1 MSHPH
6 PSSISPAFFFRRVSS
21 LTHPIFPICHTP
33 FFLHTACIFSE
44 ELRFDHS
51 PTFFPIRHTC
61 NFPNISPA
69 LVLVGAALATGL
81 AVTNTAAFGAITALV
96 CASGLAGMRAIGA
109 IDEPL
114 KLFRSDAAALLPFGG
129 GAIEGAP
136 ESGGANGGGGD
147 TISSFYRS
155 STLLGLVV
163 GASFLV
169 SPVSPIGLFESEAPV
184 THFFRQVPFSHTN
197 PFHICHTPLC
207 PVYHRHIFTRSFLSS
222 TLSSDMSHPILPTYI
237 REMFLFYFF

>member
-1 MSHPH
+1 MSHPVLPTH
-6 PSSISPAFFFRRVSS
+6 RLHFFGGVAFRS
-21 LTHPIFPICHTP
+21 LAH
-33 FFLHTACIFSE
+33 
-44 ELRFDHS
+44 
-51 PTFFPIRHTC
+51 FFPHTSHLQFSQYLGTC
-61 NFPNISPA
+61 SCRR
-69 LVLVGAALATGL
+69 AALATGL

-96 CASGLAGMRAIGA
+96 CASGLAGVRAIGA

-155 STLLGLVV
+155 STLLGLVL

-184 THFFRQVPFSHTN
+184 THFFRQVPFSHSQTHSIYVTPHFVLYITDIFSRGVFSLIN
-197 PFHICHTPLC
+197 PILPICHMPLFLYVTGMYVLLEQGLGAYICCVLC
-207 PVYHRHIFTRSFLSS
+207 PVQAA
-222 TLSSDMSHPILPTYI
+222 
-237 REMFLFYFF
+237 LFGFSLT